1 MFSQICIYLQY
12 HAVQSLH
19 LCNTS
24 TSSLYHSDG
33 IFALNQESFQHSQHV
48 GKCISTKK
56 VGSDERED
64 ITNLYKYNE
73 KSPEERK
80 AFETAYSFGMGTK
93 AWIGESVNLEEEGKD
108 LTLGIWT
115 RLNLSIKSSAQC
127 K

>member
-1 MFSQICIYLQY
+1 MVVINK
-12 HAVQSLH
+12 HAAKYF
-19 LCNTS
+19 CN
-24 TSSLYHSDG
+24 
-33 IFALNQESFQHSQHV
+33 FCFNQESFQHSRHV
-48 GKCISTKK
+48 GKYISTKK

-80 AFETAYSFGMGTK
+80 AFENAYSFGMGTK